1 MTLAMCKA
9 VYTAPVFIP
18 IRDKYVKVS
27 RQTEDSIFSFSFMD
41 GVYNF
46 KVIRQGKP
54 VEEKKISCE
63 EFFQLIKVKCY
74 IDFEATDLNIKVAC

>member
-1 MTLAMCKA
+1 MCEA

-27 RQTEDSIFSFSFMD
+27 RQTEDSILSFTFMD
-41 GVYNF
+41 GIYNF

-54 VEEKKISCE
+54 VEERNLSCE

-74 IDFEATDLNIKVAC
+74 IEFEPTELNIKVAS